1 MLALSPVSSLCLCLE
16 VLGSSRKSFPKY
28 RYRNS
33 FNDPLII
40 SDNVNSS
47 LGLMVISA
55 PYPTVSVVLAFPDAV
70 GFGAS
75 GLVDPASVTGF
86 FFVDVDVG
94 LYLGHD
100 DILPM
105 LL

>member
-1 MLALSPVSSLCLCLE
+1 M
-16 VLGSSRKSFPKY
+16 SRKSLPKY
-28 RYRNS
+28 RYRNGFNNPSIRTSKIIYDS
-33 FNDPLII
+33 F
-40 SDNVNSS
+40 
-47 LGLMVISA
+47 GLMVITT
-55 PYPTVSVVLAFPDAV
+55 PKPTVCVIIAFPDSV
-70 GFGAS
+70 GFGAP